1 VTAVDT
7 TTLEMTSF
15 GADAPILEVM
25 STMRAMRRLRPD
37 PVEPELLTK
46 LVQAATWAPTA
57 SNVQAYTFLI
67 VTDRARMHALADPWM
82 ASWKFYEHSAVPPKG
97 MSRDAFDRE
106 MAASR
111 FQAEHFDEIPALI
124 VPCYDM
130 GPWQRQVTLN
140 VRGVARGLHGLG
152 WRRTASLIR
161 NSGRS
166 VSISEAGSVFPGAQ
180 NMLLCARTLGLGAV
194 ITTWHLCLEQE
205 FKAVLNIPRRV
216 KTFALIPVGWPRG
229 RFGPVSRRPAADV
242 IRYDSW

>member
-205 FKAVLNIPRRV
+205 FKAVLNIP
-216 KTFALIPVGWPRG
+216 
-229 RFGPVSRRPAADV
+229 PAADV